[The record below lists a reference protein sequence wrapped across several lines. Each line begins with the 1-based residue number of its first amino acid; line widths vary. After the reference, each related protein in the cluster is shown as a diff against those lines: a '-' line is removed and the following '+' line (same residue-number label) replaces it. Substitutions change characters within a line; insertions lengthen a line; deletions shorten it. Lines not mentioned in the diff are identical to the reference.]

1 MTIISIDFSILYPG
15 ICICKDFKEFK
26 WLSVVNTKLRKVDQT
41 NLNYLLGKYPNI
53 KIDKTTTIRKTHP
66 EYHVTERV
74 KLINYQELIS
84 KIVDNILT
92 EVGKGEDI
100 IVAIEG
106 ISFGSKGNSLVDIA
120 QSTGILKHEL
130 LTRVLK
136 NNADHLFI
144 FSPSELKN
152 AIGCKG
158 NASKMDVFNQ
168 FKEDPQIEALRES
181 DLYKAVHAESWT
193 VNGDKIVSPIIDMVD
208 AVLGIIKIYNL
219 SK

>member
-1 MTIISIDFSILYPG
+1 MTIVSIDFSILYPG

-26 WLSVVNTKLRKVDQT
+26 WLSVVNTKVRKVDQE
-41 NLNYLLGKYPNI
+41 NLDYLVQNYPNI
-53 KIDKTTTIRKTHP
+53 KITKTNTVRKTHP
-66 EYHVTERV
+66 EYHITERV

-84 KIVDNILT
+84 KIITELLL
-92 EVGKGEDI
+92 EVGDDEV

-106 ISFGSKGNSLVDIA
+106 ISFGSKGNSLVDIS

-136 NNADHLFI
+136 NNADRLFI

-158 NASKMDVFNQ
+158 NANKMDIFNQ
-168 FKEDPQIEALRES
+168 FKSEPQIEAIKSS
-181 DLYKAVHAESWT
+181 DLYKAVNAEKWI
-193 VNGDKIVSPIIDMVD
+193 VQGDKILSPVIDMVD
-208 AVLGIIKIYNL
+208 SVLGIIKVYQL